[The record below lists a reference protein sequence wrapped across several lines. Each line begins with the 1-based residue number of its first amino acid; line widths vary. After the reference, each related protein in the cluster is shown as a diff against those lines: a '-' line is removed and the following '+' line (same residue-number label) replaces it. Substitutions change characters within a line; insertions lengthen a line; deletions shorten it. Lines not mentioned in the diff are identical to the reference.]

1 MTATEALRIP
11 ICGFL
16 AATGIKPERVKNGS
30 AWYPSP
36 FATEPGPKLKIDLKT
51 NYWTDT
57 ATNKGGNI
65 VSLVMA
71 LNQTKTI
78 GALII
83 LSKPELSKK
92 ANHRLCHFTMP

>member
-1 MTATEALRIP
+1 MTTTEALRIP

-16 AATGIKPERVKNGS
+16 AATGIKPQRVKNGV

-36 FATEPGPKLKIDLKT
+36 FATEPGARLKVDLKT
-51 NYWTDT
+51 NYWTDI

-71 LNQTKTI
+71 LNKTKHL
-78 GALII
+78 GALLI
-83 LSKPELSKK
+83 LLKPELSKTIK
-92 ANHRLCHFTMP
+92 KP